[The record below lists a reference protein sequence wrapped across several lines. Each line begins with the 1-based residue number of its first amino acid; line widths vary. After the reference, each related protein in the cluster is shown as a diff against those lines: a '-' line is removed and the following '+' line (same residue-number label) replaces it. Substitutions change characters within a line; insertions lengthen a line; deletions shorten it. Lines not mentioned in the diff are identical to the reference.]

1 MELCVFPNALP
12 CVIVPVKRGHK
23 GGCCHKQ
30 DTAEGKGKHCHSRFF
45 LILGKVHYAKSKR
58 SKAAAHFLV
67 CGLFHIV
74 LRHIA
79 KRLHRRYRSRQFSR
93 FVYGNHRN
101 DVNNGKYADRHQQG
115 VDNTEAGRDNKV
127 SRYTADQDTNGR
139 GIEEKPAPFL

>member
-79 KRLHRRYRSRQFSR
+79 SIGDTAAASLA
-93 FVYGNHRN
+93 GLC
-101 DVNNGKYADRHQQG
+101 
-115 VDNTEAGRDNKV
+115 TEIIV
-127 SRYTADQDTNGR
+127 MM
-139 GIEEKPAPFL
+139 